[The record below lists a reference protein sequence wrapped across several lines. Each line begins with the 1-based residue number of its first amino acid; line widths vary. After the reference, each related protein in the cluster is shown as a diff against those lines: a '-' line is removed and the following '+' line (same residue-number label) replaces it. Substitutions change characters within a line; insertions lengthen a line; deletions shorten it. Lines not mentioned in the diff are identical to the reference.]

1 MRRWAFLADPES
13 YGWADLVREGRTVWD
28 GVKNAAAQNHLRE
41 ARPGDEALVY
51 ETAPSKALLGI
62 ARVVSEPYPDPAAS
76 DRVVVDVAP
85 AGALARPLPM
95 AELREDAVLAG
106 MKFVRMPRVAVQPV
120 TDAEWARVLAQS
132 GTPAVPGAP

>member
-13 YGWADLVREGRTVWD
+13 YSWADLVRDGRTVWD

-62 ARVVSEPYPDPAAS
+62 ARVVSEPYPDPATS
-76 DRVVVDVAP
+76 ERVVVDVAP

-95 AELREDAVLAG
+95 TELREDAVLAG

-120 TDAEWARVLAQS
+120 TDAEWVRVLQKS
-132 GTPAVPGAP
+132 GTPALPRP

>member
-1 MRRWAFLADPES
+1 MWRWAFLADPES
-13 YGWADLVREGRTVWD
+13 YGWTDLVREGRTVWD

-76 DRVVVDVAP
+76 ERVVVDVAP

-95 AELREDAVLAG
+95 TELREDAVLAG

-120 TDAEWARVLAQS
+120 TDAEWARVLEKS
-132 GTPAVPGAP
+132 GTPALPRP

>member
-1 MRRWAFLADPES
+1 MRHWAFLADPES

-41 ARPGDEALVY
+41 ARPGDGALIY

-62 ARVVSEPYPDPAAS
+62 ARVVSDPYPDPKLPE
-76 DRVVVDVAP
+76 RVVVDVAP
-85 AGALARPLPM
+85 VTALARPLSIT
-95 AELREDAVLAG
+95 ELREDTVLAG

-120 TDAEWARVLAQS
+120 TDEEWARVLEKS
-132 GTPAVPGAP
+132 GTLAVPRTP

>member
-13 YGWADLVREGRTVWD
+13 YGWADLVRDGRTVWN

-41 ARPGDEALVY
+41 ARPGDEALIY

-62 ARVVSEPYPDPAAS
+62 ARVVSQPYPDPAAA

-85 AGALARPLPM
+85 VVALARPLAM
-95 AELREDAVLAG
+95 TELREDAVLAG

-120 TDAEWARVLAQS
+120 TDAEWARVLERS
-132 GTPAVPGAP
+132 GTPAASGRP

>member
-1 MRRWAFLADPES
+1 MRHWAFLADPES
-13 YGWADLVREGRTVWD
+13 YGWADLVRDGRTVWD

-41 ARPGDEALVY
+41 AHPGDEALIY

-62 ARVVSEPYPDPAAS
+62 ARVVSQPYPDPSAAE
-76 DRVVVDVAP
+76 RVVVDVAP
-85 AGALARPLPM
+85 VVALARPLPI

-120 TDAEWARVLAQS
+120 TDAEWARVLEKS
-132 GTPAVPGAP
+132 GTPAVPGTP

>member
-28 GVKNAAAQNHLRE
+28 GVKNAAAQNHLRT

-51 ETAPSKALLGI
+51 ETAPSKALRGI
-62 ARVVSEPYPDPAAS
+62 ARVLGEPYPDPSAP

-85 AGALARPLPM
+85 VVALSRPLSIT
-95 AELREDAVLAG
+95 ELREDPLLAG

>member
-1 MRRWAFLADPES
+1 MRHWAFLADPES

-41 ARPGDEALVY
+41 ARPGDEALIY

-62 ARVVSEPYPDPAAS
+62 ARVVSEPYPDPTAS

-85 AGALARPLPM
+85 VVALARPLPM
-95 AELREDAVLAG
+95 TELRADAVLAG

-120 TDAEWARVLAQS
+120 TDAEWARVLEES
-132 GTPAVPGAP
+132 GTPAAPGRP